1 MEHSINAVKAEMEKC
16 MATQLAF
23 SVQLADPELVFR
35 SISFANF
42 VSTWLI
48 RHVDPKHSH
57 PNPPVECVHDPE
69 SYGLC

>member
-1 MEHSINAVKAEMEKC
+1 MEHSINAVKAEMDKC
-16 MATQLAF
+16 MATQLAY
-23 SVQLADPELVFR
+23 SVQLSDPELVFR

-57 PNPPVECVHDPE
+57 PNPPVECVRQIVSDR
-69 SYGLC
+69 LC